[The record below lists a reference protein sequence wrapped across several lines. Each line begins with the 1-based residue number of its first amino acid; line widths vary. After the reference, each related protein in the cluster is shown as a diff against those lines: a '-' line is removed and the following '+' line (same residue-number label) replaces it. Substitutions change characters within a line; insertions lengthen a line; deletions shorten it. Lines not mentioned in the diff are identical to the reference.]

1 MHGTSPDESLFFL
14 IDGIDRA
21 PKFLA
26 AAGLHLGKDECLVIP
41 ADKIDLPTSGSP
53 EIPPE
58 NLPAESLEM
67 TGGLIL
73 TPTTQGQMGLWIRS
87 QRWAGRPVQNRG
99 DDACK
104 VHTLAA

>member
-1 MHGTSPDESLFFL
+1 
-14 IDGIDRA
+14 
-21 PKFLA
+21 
-26 AAGLHLGKDECLVIP
+26 
-41 ADKIDLPTSGSP
+41 
-53 EIPPE
+53 
-58 NLPAESLEM
+58 M

-73 TPTTQGQMGLWIRS
+73 TPTTQGQMGRWIRS